1 MNTFEAQIL
10 TPEGSLYEGVVTGV
24 KVPGM
29 QGSFEIKSNHASIV
43 STLEIGSVLVR
54 RNGDPNLVF
63 AVSGGFVEM
72 NENKLTLL
80 AEAAENVEDI
90 DVERARE
97 SRKRALTR
105 MGKSGIDKERAVQ
118 SLRRA
123 ENRLKLAGASIEAGQ
138 TETAAS

>member
-24 KVPGM
+24 KVPGL
-29 QGSFEIKSNHASIV
+29 QGSFEIKSHHASIV

-72 NENKLTLL
+72 NDNKLTLL
-80 AEAAENVEDI
+80 AEAAENVDDI

-97 SRKRALTR
+97 SRKRALKR
-105 MGKSGIDKERAVQ
+105 MGKSGIDKDRSVQ
-118 SLRRA
+118 SRLRA
-123 ENRLKLAGASIEAGQ
+123 ENRLKLAGANVEDEKTEA
-138 TETAAS
+138 AAG